1 MNVILLG
8 HYDIA
13 SLYALEHV
21 MRLLPEHRYSVFLS
35 GELMTQSAPNERLAE
50 LASVDKQLCERFL
63 AGDLIGPVSREL
75 LLLPELMLPN
85 SKDGLRKVQSL
96 RPELVISIR
105 YRRILQPEFIQV
117 AKHGVINL
125 HSGILPDYRGVMA
138 TFWAMLAGE
147 PEIGTTLHRIVDAGI
162 DTGPVIEITRRA
174 TRPKSSYLAN
184 VLGLY
189 ADGCDAIIRAISTFS
204 GDGTLPGTPQIEG
217 GQYFGIPD
225 SSAIT
230 RYENAELS
238 LFDGSEYLELGN
250 RR

>member
-105 YRRILQPEFIQV
+105 YRRILQPEFINASSTPGSTPGQSSRSLV
-117 AKHGVINL
+117 V
-125 HSGILPDYRGVMA
+125 
-138 TFWAMLAGE
+138 
-147 PEIGTTLHRIVDAGI
+147 
-162 DTGPVIEITRRA
+162 RRA
-174 TRPKSSYLAN
+174 QNPP
-184 VLGLY
+184 
-189 ADGCDAIIRAISTFS
+189 
-204 GDGTLPGTPQIEG
+204 TLPMCLACTLWVVTQ
-217 GQYFGIPD
+217 
-225 SSAIT
+225 
-230 RYENAELS
+230 
-238 LFDGSEYLELGN
+238 LFAQVVPLRVTVRCLAP